1 MIMKIIWYGH
11 SNFKIEA
18 QGLTLLIDPFF
29 TGNPTSPIDYTDI
42 KKADIVL
49 LTHDHADHVGDSVGI
64 CKATGAK
71 LVGVFDT
78 INLLAE
84 QGLDQDRCVGMNIG
98 GTVEMD
104 GLKIKM
110 VQAMHSTASGA
121 ATGYIITFEDGYCI
135 YHSGDTG
142 IFSSMELFARF
153 HDIDLAL
160 LPIGGHFTMDPM
172 QAAYAC
178 KLLSCQNVVGM
189 HWGTFPI
196 LEQNTDRFAKYLM
209 EASPGTKLI
218 NLTPGE
224 PYTL

>member
-1 MIMKIIWYGH
+1 MKLTWYGH

-18 QGLTLLIDPFF
+18 QGQTMLIDPFF

-42 KKADIVL
+42 KKADMVL
-49 LTHDHADHVGDSVGI
+49 LTHDHRDHVGDSIEI

-71 LVGVFDT
+71 LIGVFDT
-78 INLLAE
+78 INILAQQGIE
-84 QGLDQDRCVGMNIG
+84 QDKCLGMNIG
-98 GTVEMD
+98 GTIEV
-104 GLKIKM
+104 GGVKIKM

-121 ATGYIITFEDGYCI
+121 ATGFIMTFESGYCI

-153 HDIDLAL
+153 HDIDLAI

-172 QAAYAC
+172 QAAHAC
-178 KLLSCQNVVGM
+178 KLLSCANVAAM

-196 LEQNTDRFAKYLM
+196 LEQNTERFAKFLG
-209 EASPGTKLI
+209 EAAPDTKLI

-224 PYTL
+224 PYKL